1 MDRMFNERIALGMP
15 SLAGYE
21 LFDALSKARELGFQ
35 SVMSLPGGPNTKHS
49 LGEFPTLNFYEAD
62 EAYKQRVRIA
72 LRGFKHISIH
82 QAWDT
87 NWKLWIDCASYFG
100 AEIVTVHSGLR
111 ETDQSL
117 RQFCLQRSKYLREI
131 GDYAKANDVKIGI
144 ENEGGDYE
152 DYIQLLEAIDHTSVG
167 ATIDVGHCAYFNEI
181 KSIVN
186 LDDKAKALNDLLC
199 RMVNRLGK
207 NLYHFHLHNVCKTD
221 WRDHRS
227 VTDGAIDFPKLFTT
241 LKEIG
246 YSGLFD
252 IELEEPERE
261 KKSIETGKYLT
272 ELMDIS

>member
-1 MDRMFNERIALGMP
+1 MFNERIALGLP

-21 LFDALSKARELGFQ
+21 LFDALSKAREFGFQ

-62 EAYKQRVRIA
+62 EAYKERVKSA
-72 LRGFKHISIH
+72 LCQIKHVSIH
-82 QAWDT
+82 QAWD
-87 NWKLWIDCASYFG
+87 NDWRLWFECANYFG

-111 ETDQSL
+111 TTDQTFG
-117 RQFCLQRSKYLREI
+117 QFCSQRIKYFREI
-131 GDYAKANDVKIGI
+131 GDYAKVKGVKIGI

-152 DYIQLLEAIDHTSVG
+152 DYMQLLEAIDHTSIG

-181 KSIVN
+181 KSITN
-186 LDDKAKALNDLLC
+186 LDNRIESLNALLH
-199 RMVNRLGK
+199 RMVIRLEN
-207 NLYHFHLHNVCKTD
+207 NLYHFHLHNVRKTD

-227 VTDGAIDFPKLFTT
+227 AMDGIIDFSLLFTT
-241 LKEIG
+241 LKKIG

-261 KKSIETGKYLT
+261 RKAIETGKYLT
-272 ELMDIS
+272 ELIDIS